1 MSNSINIKWKRT
13 EYFIESKLLGDRLRA
28 AFLSEVPRGCL
39 ADPAWVTVRVL
50 VSRPTPAG
58 TLFENPHNTRP
69 FSEFGTARLYPDAP
83 AGRG

>member
-1 MSNSINIKWKRT
+1 VDPAR
-13 EYFIESKLLGDRLRA
+13 DRVDLT
-28 AFLSEVPRGCL
+28 VPRGCL
-39 ADPAWVTVRVL
+39 AHPAWVTVRVL

-69 FSEFGTARLYPDAP
+69 FSEFGTERLYPDAA